1 MNKKMKKTLAL
12 IAALALFFAIGI
24 GGTLAYLNAI
34 TPEVKNTFTMGNIKI
49 TLNET
54 TGNKYKLTPGLTT
67 NKDPKV
73 TVQADSEKCYLF
85 IEAIE
90 SENLTT
96 FLEYEIAGSNGWTAL
111 DNVPGVYFQVVDQ
124 SKSQKEIAVLKGNQ
138 VKTKAETTE
147 IPADSNHTLTFKAY
161 AIQFDGIDDASIA
174 WEQVYKIATSPTGSE
189 TT

>member
-34 TPEVKNTFTMGNIKI
+34 TPEVINTFTMGNIKI
-49 TLNET
+49 TLTET
-54 TGNKYKLTPGLTT
+54 DVKEYKLTPGLTT

-73 TVQADSEKCYLF
+73 TVEANSEKCYLF

-90 SENLTT
+90 SKDLTT
-96 FLEYEIAGSNGWTAL
+96 FLEYKISGSNGWTAL

-124 SKSQKEIAVLKGNQ
+124 SKSQKEIEVLEGNQ
-138 VKTKAETTE
+138 VKTKAETTK
-147 IPADSNHTLTFKAY
+147 IPANPTLTFKAY
-161 AIQFDGIDDASIA
+161 AIQFDGIDDASTA
-174 WEQVYKIATSPTGSE
+174 WEQVYKIASPKSPTGSE
-189 TT
+189 TS